1 MSGGMAD
8 SAVAPTERRVPD
20 TATSFL
26 DARGLTKRFGS
37 VLANDGIDFGVH
49 RGEIHALLGEN
60 GAGKSTLM
68 KLLYGIHRPDAG
80 TIHIAGELKNI
91 QSPIDAR
98 ANGIGMVFQDLRLVP
113 AFTVAENV
121 ALAMR
126 GGSLRIQRRRLEAAV
141 TKASEELGLAVRPTA
156 IVRDLSI
163 GERQRVEILK
173 VLMTGAKLLILD
185 EPTSVLAPQEVDSLL
200 ATLDRLR
207 SDGLAITLI
216 THKLG
221 EARTIADRVTAMR
234 AGRVTLPATPLSAIG
249 DKDLVHAL
257 VGRDVPALPSARS
270 APQRSAEPT
279 LVLKGVSVAADHG
292 HIALTDV
299 DLSIQPGELIG
310 VAGVSGNG
318 QRELFEV
325 ITGARPPRSGQ
336 VLVGGVEL
344 RHPTPRATLGAGIVG
359 IPEDPITDAVVPGLT
374 VLEHMVLLGETPTR
388 PGRPGIDWATVR
400 HRLSDIDST
409 TGLQLAGSG
418 RVVATLSGGNIQ
430 RVVLARAFAAAAPV
444 LVAAYPSRGLD
455 VAMTRRVQELLLEH
469 RSAGTALLVI
479 SEDLD
484 ELFELSDRLLVL
496 HAGKVAGIVTPD
508 GFDRYRVGQLM
519 LGHTKP

>member
-1 MSGGMAD
+1 MTIPPA
-8 SAVAPTERRVPD
+8 
-20 TATSFL
+20 FL
-26 DARGLTKRFGS
+26 DARGLTKRFGN
-37 VLANDGIDFGVH
+37 VLANDAIDFEVR
-49 RGEIHALLGEN
+49 RGEVHALLGEN

-68 KLLYGIHRPDAG
+68 KLLYGIHRLDAG
-80 TIHIAGELKNI
+80 TIHIDGEMKDI
-91 QSPIDAR
+91 HSPIDAR

-113 AFTVAENV
+113 AFTVTENV

-126 GGSLRIQRRRLEAAV
+126 GRSLRIQRRRLEAAV
-141 TKASEELGLAVRPTA
+141 TKASEELGLAVHPTA
-156 IVRDLSI
+156 VVRDLSI

-185 EPTSVLAPQEVDSLL
+185 EPTSVLAPQEVDALL

-234 AGRVTLPATPLSAIG
+234 AGRVTLPATPLNTIE
-249 DKDLVHAL
+249 DKELVHAL
-257 VGRDVPALPSARS
+257 VGRDVPPLPSARP
-270 APQRSAEPT
+270 APQVSAQPT

-292 HIALTDV
+292 HIALTDI
-299 DLSIQPGELIG
+299 DLSIQPGELVG

-325 ITGARPPRSGQ
+325 ITGARAPRSGQ
-336 VLVGGVEL
+336 ILIGGVEL
-344 RHPTPRATLGAGIVG
+344 GHLTPRVALGAGVVG
-359 IPEDPITDAVVPGLT
+359 VPEDPITDAVVPGLS
-374 VLEHMVLLGETPTR
+374 VLEHMVLQGETPTR
-388 PGRPGIDWATVR
+388 RGRPGIDWATVR
-400 HRLSDIDST
+400 TRFTEINAET
-409 TGLQLAGSG
+409 QLQLADSG
-418 RVVATLSGGNIQ
+418 RTVANLSGGNIQ

-469 RSAGTALLVI
+469 RAAGAAILVI

-484 ELFELSDRLLVL
+484 ELFELSDHLLVL
-496 HAGKVAGIVTPD
+496 HGGEVAGTVTPD
-508 GFDRYRVGQLM
+508 GFDRYKVGQLM
-519 LGHTKP
+519 LGRADVGTC